1 MSTLRESLALECA
14 HIAIHSKLELIVVD
28 LHNLARSLELTTL
41 SHKRPFTLRITADSL
56 SDIAKSLKHGRE

>member
-28 LHNLARSLELTTL
+28 LHNLARSLELTTPA
-41 SHKRPFTLRITADSL
+41 HKGVFTLRITADGL
-56 SDIAKSLKHGRE
+56 SDMAKSLKHVRQ